1 MSCREG
7 EPCAEGRKRLRALL
21 VLGVMLVGFIV
32 LSAFS
37 FLGSRGQATP
47 DEFRFGEYQAADGKR
62 VFQAYNCMGCHTMV
76 GNGSYFA
83 PDLTDEY
90 EKAGPAWLAAFL
102 PSAGG
107 WPTEGALKVQLADP
121 AIAAEAGVSSLE
133 EYYAKYPGARARIE
147 RRGGGTTLMPNLP
160 LTRDEIGEL
169 IAYLEYTSA
178 LNTEGWP
185 PEVRTGG
192 LERRLSLA
200 RRAHPVLSAGA
211 LPAAGPAEAAAPVTV
226 ADNSPGSGVTDL
238 IQQGEELSR
247 NYACLS
253 CHAVDASRRVGPGWG
268 GLYGSTVPLAD
279 GTAVTADEAYLAE
292 SILHPNVHIAEGYPA
307 GIMPAYENQLDEGEV
322 AAIVAYIRSLEQP

>member
-21 VLGVMLVGFIV
+21 VLGIMLVGFIV

-47 DEFRFGEYQAADGKR
+47 DEFRFGEYRATDGKR
-62 VFQAYNCMGCHTMV
+62 VFQAYNCMGCHTIV

-83 PDLTDEY
+83 PDLTDAY

-107 WPTEGALKVQLADP
+107 WPTEAALKVQLADP
-121 AIAAEAGVSSLE
+121 AIGADAGVTSLE
-133 EYYAKYPGARARIE
+133 EYYARYPAARARIE

-160 LTRDEIGEL
+160 FTRDEVGQL
-169 IAYLEYTSA
+169 IAYLKYTSA

-185 PEVRTGG
+185 PEVRTGT
-192 LERRLSLA
+192 LEQRLSLA

-211 LPAAGPAEAAAPVTV
+211 LPAAEPAVAATVTI
-226 ADNSPGSGVTDL
+226 ADASPGSGIAELVR
-238 IQQGEELSR
+238 QGEELSR

-253 CHAVDASRRVGPGWG
+253 CHAADGSRRVGPGWG
-268 GLYGSTVPLAD
+268 GLYGSTVTLAD
-279 GTAVTADEAYLAE
+279 GTAGTIDEAYLTE
-292 SILHPNVHIAEGYPA
+292 SILHPNVHVAKGYPA
-307 GIMPAYENQLDEGEV
+307 GLMPAYENQLGEDEV

>member
-7 EPCAEGRKRLRALL
+7 ERCVEGRKRLRALL
-21 VLGVMLVGFIV
+21 VLGAMLVGFIV

-47 DEFRFGEYQAADGKR
+47 EGYRLGEYEAANGKR
-62 VFQAYNCMGCHTMV
+62 VFQAYNCMGCHTLV
-76 GNGSYFA
+76 GNGAYFA

-90 EKAGPAWLAAFL
+90 EKTGPAWLAAFL

-107 WPTEGALKVQLADP
+107 WPTEAALKVQLSDPTIGAD
-121 AIAAEAGVSSLE
+121 AGVTSLE
-133 EYYAKYPGARARIE
+133 EYYAKFPGAKARIE

-160 LTRDEIGEL
+160 MTREEIGAL
-169 IAYLEYTSA
+169 IAYFKYTSA

-185 PEVRTGG
+185 PAVKTGP

-200 RRAHPVLSAGA
+200 RRAHPVVSAGA
-211 LPAAGPAEAAAPVTV
+211 LPAIEPAAAAASVTL
-226 ADNSPGSGVTDL
+226 AGISSGSQAPDL
-238 IQQGEELSR
+238 VRQGEELSR

-253 CHAVDASRRVGPGWG
+253 CHATDASRRVGPGWG
-268 GLYGSTVPLAD
+268 GLYGSSVPLAD
-279 GTAVTADEAYLAE
+279 GTAITADEGYLTE
-292 SILHPNVHIAEGYPA
+292 SILRPNTHVVDGYPG

>member
-7 EPCAEGRKRLRALL
+7 ERCAEGRKRLRALL
-21 VLGVMLVGFIV
+21 VLGMMLVGFIV

-47 DEFRFGEYQAADGKR
+47 EGYHLGEYQALNGKR

-76 GNGSYFA
+76 GNGAYFA

-90 EKAGPAWLAAFL
+90 EKTGPAWLAAFL

-107 WPTEGALKVQLADP
+107 WPTEAALKVQLSDP
-121 AIAAEAGVSSLE
+121 TIAADADVTSLA
-133 EYYAKYPGARARIE
+133 EYYAKFPGAQARVE

-160 LTRDEIGEL
+160 MTREEIGEL
-169 IAYLEYTSA
+169 IAYFKYTSA

-185 PEVRTGG
+185 PAVKTGS
-192 LERRLSLA
+192 LERRLALA
-200 RRAHPVLSAGA
+200 GRAHPVASAGA
-211 LPAAGPAEAAAPVTV
+211 LPAAGPAEAAASVTV
-226 ADNSPGSGVTDL
+226 AGIPSGAQAPDL
-238 IQQGEELSR
+238 VQQGEELSR

-253 CHAVDASRRVGPGWG
+253 CHATDASRRVGPGWG

-279 GTAVTADEAYLAE
+279 GTEITADEAYLAE
-292 SILHPNVHIAEGYPA
+292 SILHPNVHVVDGYPA
-307 GIMPAYENQLDEGEV
+307 GIMPAYENQLDEDEV
-322 AAIVAYIRSLEQP
+322 AAIVAYIRSLEQQ